1 MEYSPESA
9 DRIGLVLGKK
19 DRENN
24 GGENDKFASMDL
36 HPIIL
41 PSIILPLTT
50 DKFRSC
56 RCVRLPLTGKRRS
69 FCPPIILSSF
79 FDVDREDKMMKG
91 QNNGI
96 LA

>member
-1 MEYSPESA
+1 MEYSLESG

-24 GGENDKFASMDL
+24 GGENNKFASMDL

-50 DKFRSC
+50 DEFRSC
-56 RCVRLPLTGKRRS
+56 RCVRLPLTGKR
-69 FCPPIILSSF
+69 
-79 FDVDREDKMMKG
+79 
-91 QNNGI
+91 
-96 LA
+96 